1 MWATVF
7 AWPRYA
13 TLSATSSDS
22 SRIRISR
29 PATVAKSVLRAKGAK
44 SELEEIPSVG
54 PSIAE
59 DLISMGITRVAQL
72 KGRSPE
78 ALYKKLCELTGERQD
93 PCVLY
98 TFRCAVYYASNAK
111 HDPEKLKW
119 WNWKDLSSDAA
130 RGKG

>member
-1 MWATVF
+1 MA
-7 AWPRYA
+7 AS
-13 TLSATSSDS
+13 SAARSKRNQRT
-22 SRIRISR
+22 
-29 PATVAKSVLRAKGAK
+29 K

-59 DLISMGITRVAQL
+59 DLISMGITRISQL

-78 ALYKKLCELTGERQD
+78 ALYKKLCDMTGGYQD

-119 WNWKDLSSDAA
+119 WNWKERPSSEA
-130 RGKG
+130 RGK

>member
-1 MWATVF
+1 MTAKPALATK
-7 AWPRYA
+7 AA
-13 TLSATSSDS
+13 SG
-22 SRIRISR
+22 
-29 PATVAKSVLRAKGAK
+29 AKSGKRVK

-78 ALYKKLCELTGERQD
+78 AMYKQLCDMTGGYQD

-98 TFRCAVYYASNAK
+98 TFRCAVYYASNTT

-119 WNWKDLSSDAA
+119 WNWKSRPSSEATG
-130 RGKG
+130 RN

>member
-1 MWATVF
+1 MAASV
-7 AWPRYA
+7 
-13 TLSATSSDS
+13 
-22 SRIRISR
+22 SRIKTAR
-29 PATVAKSVLRAKGAK
+29 AK

-54 PSIAE
+54 ASIAQ

-78 ALYKKLCELTGERQD
+78 ALFKKLSDMTGGYQD

-98 TFRCAVYYASNAK
+98 TFRCAVYYASNAR

-119 WNWKDLSSDAA
+119 WNWKDLPSSEA
-130 RGKG
+130 RGRAGKPKGRG

>member
-1 MWATVF
+1 
-7 AWPRYA
+7 
-13 TLSATSSDS
+13 
-22 SRIRISR
+22 
-29 PATVAKSVLRAKGAK
+29 VAKSAARIKGAK
-44 SELEEIPSVG
+44 SELEEVPSVG

-130 RGKG
+130 RGKR

>member
-1 MWATVF
+1 MKT
-7 AWPRYA
+7 
-13 TLSATSSDS
+13 
-22 SRIRISR
+22 RISR
-29 PATVAKSVLRAKGAK
+29 QAKGAELAKRLKRVK

-54 PSIAE
+54 LSIAA

-78 ALYKKLCELTGERQD
+78 AMFDKLRASTGGYQD

-98 TFRCAVYYASNAK
+98 SFRCAVYYASHTQ

-119 WNWKDLSSDAA
+119 WNWKNRSSEEA
-130 RGKG
+130 RGKV

>member
-1 MWATVF
+1 MAARLAQRT
-7 AWPRYA
+7 R
-13 TLSATSSDS
+13 
-22 SRIRISR
+22 R
-29 PATVAKSVLRAKGAK
+29 AK

-54 PSIAE
+54 PSVA
-59 DLISMGITRVAQL
+59 DNLIGMGITRVAQL

-98 TFRCAVYYASNAK
+98 TFRCAVYYASNAR

-119 WNWKDLSSDAA
+119 WNWKSLSSDDA
-130 RGKG
+130 RGKR

>member
-1 MWATVF
+1 MA
-7 AWPRYA
+7 ARLA
-13 TLSATSSDS
+13 G
-22 SRIRISR
+22 
-29 PATVAKSVLRAKGAK
+29 RARRVK
-44 SELEEIPSVG
+44 SELEEIPGVG
-54 PSIAE
+54 PSIAD

-119 WNWKDLSSDAA
+119 WNWKDKPSAA
-130 RGKG
+130 KRGKP